1 MKYSCI
7 IWDFNGT
14 IADDLSISIYAIN
27 QVLNRRGLP
36 IIKDTDAYRKVFG
49 FPVREYYK
57 RLGIDLKAE
66 PYEVPA
72 KEWVDAYTAG
82 ISEIVPVA
90 GVQEVLQKIQDAGIM
105 QIILSA
111 SEENMLHKMLGQLQ
125 FNTFFDKILG
135 AQDIYGSGKAGIAEK
150 FAKESDLDLSGA
162 LFIGDTDHDAAAAEV
177 LGCDCLLY
185 SGGHMAADK
194 LMSCGFPVINQ
205 MSEVLHTVF
214 S

>member
-14 IADDLSISIYAIN
+14 IADDLSLSIHAIN
-27 QVLNRRGLP
+27 QVLSRRGLP
-36 IIKDTDAYRKVFG
+36 CIKDRKTYRKVFG

-57 RLGIDLKAE
+57 RLGIDLDTE

-72 KEWVDAYTAG
+72 REWVEIYTAG
-82 ISEIVPVA
+82 ISDIVPVA
-90 GVQEVLQKIQDAGIM
+90 GVRQVLQKIQDAGIM

-111 SEENMLHKMLGQLQ
+111 SEENMLCNMLRQLA
-125 FNTFFDKILG
+125 FNNFFQKILG
-135 AQDIYGSGKAGIAEK
+135 AQDIYGCGKAKIAEK
-150 FAKESDLDLSGA
+150 FAKESNIDLSKA
-162 LFIGDTDHDAAAAEV
+162 LFIGDTDHDAKTARI

-185 SGGHMAADK
+185 SGGHMDPGK
-194 LMSCGFPVINQ
+194 LKVCGFPVINQ

>member
-1 MKYSCI
+1 MGYSCI

-14 IADDLSISIYAIN
+14 IADDLALSIHAIN
-27 QVLNRRGLP
+27 FVLEKRGLP
-36 IIKDTDAYRKVFG
+36 CVKNVVAYKKVFG
-49 FPVREYYK
+49 FPIREYYK
-57 RLGIDLKAE
+57 RLGIDFDAE
-66 PYEVPA
+66 PYERPA

-90 GVQEVLQKIQDAGIM
+90 GVQQVLQKIQEAGIM

-111 SEENMLHKMLGQLQ
+111 SEENMLFSMLRQLNLHDYFQ
-125 FNTFFDKILG
+125 KILG
-135 AQDIYGSGKAGIAEK
+135 VQDIYGGGKANLTAK
-150 FAKESDLDLSGA
+150 FAKESNLNLSRA
-162 LFIGDTDHDAAAAEV
+162 LLIGDTDHDAAVART

-185 SGGHMAADK
+185 SGGHMAAEK
-194 LMSCGFPVINQ
+194 LKTCGFPVIDQ

>member
-90 GVQEVLQKIQDAGIM
+90 GVQEVLKKIQDAGIM

-125 FNTFFDKILG
+125 FNTFFDKILH
-135 AQDIYGSGKAGIAEK
+135 
-150 FAKESDLDLSGA
+150 F
-162 LFIGDTDHDAAAAEV
+162 F
-177 LGCDCLLY
+177 
-185 SGGHMAADK
+185 
-194 LMSCGFPVINQ
+194 
-205 MSEVLHTVF
+205 
-214 S
+214 